1 MRWAETGWFGRVER
15 DEVGRYGTGLDGKS
29 GTGQNET
36 ERGGTERNGTRWD
49 GVGRDETGLDEA
61 RRGEERRDGSERY
74 GTRRDGGLDG
84 TGRGDVRPKRCHR
97 RSGHST
103 NAARGCAFN
112 NAPSAC
118 ARDKCRAC
126 PRRH

>member
-1 MRWAETGWFGRVER
+1 MGRIGTLRDKTGW
-15 DEVGRYGTGLDGKS
+15 GTG
-29 GTGQNET
+29 
-36 ERGGTERNGTRWD
+36 
-49 GVGRDETGLDEA
+49 
-61 RRGEERRDGSERY
+61 RDGM
-74 GTRRDGGLDG
+74 
-84 TGRGDVRPKRCHR
+84 GRGDVRPKRCHR
-97 RSGHST
+97 RSGHSI